1 MLFENVCAP
10 AAFLTDSGTGTRT
23 IDLTEGQF
31 IALVDFSA
39 TL

>member
-1 MLFENVCAP
+1 MVFENVCAP
-10 AAFLTDSGTGTRT
+10 AAFLSDSGTGIRT
-23 IDLTEGQF
+23 IDLTEGQL